1 MVFSLGD
8 EVEASEDIAPLSPEQ
23 IATAHAKNNALN
35 ESLGLEQDVDP
46 TSGEET
52 DDEVEATTFSTL
64 KLENIALKNALV
76 DSDIQPSS
84 TNSPEP
90 GPLPVYFVLP
100 SDPHTATANNAS
112 SESGNPESEDEEQE
126 VYMVVPAKV
135 AAFLRKGG
143 CKIVIEPVD
152 DVPVS
157 ESEYLASAEVPPAD
171 TDQQTNKAQPNQ
183 HNNSE
188 TETEEGECSESE
200 NESSKAKKGGFPCWE
215 TTRWL

>member
-1 MVFSLGD
+1 
-8 EVEASEDIAPLSPEQ
+8 
-23 IATAHAKNNALN
+23 
-35 ESLGLEQDVDP
+35 
-46 TSGEET
+46 
-52 DDEVEATTFSTL
+52 
-64 KLENIALKNALV
+64 
-76 DSDIQPSS
+76 
-84 TNSPEP
+84 
-90 GPLPVYFVLP
+90 
-100 SDPHTATANNAS
+100 
-112 SESGNPESEDEEQE
+112 
-126 VYMVVPAKV
+126 MVVPAKV

-200 NESSKAKKGGFPCWE
+200 NESSKAKKGGLGTAHKGGNIGKYSLWVRMSFA
-215 TTRWL
+215 TAVR